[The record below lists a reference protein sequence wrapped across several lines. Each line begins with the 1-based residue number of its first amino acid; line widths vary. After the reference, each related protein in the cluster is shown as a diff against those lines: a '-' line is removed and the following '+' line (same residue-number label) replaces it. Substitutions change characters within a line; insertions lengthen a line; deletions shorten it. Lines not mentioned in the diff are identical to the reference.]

1 MAADLN
7 IIVNGTPVPVYLGEN
22 TALALA
28 AKNSAAASAAA
39 ALAAAGVGEYADTS
53 AGLAGTSE
61 GDTFWVDNGD
71 GTGTIYRHDAGPTAT
86 EIGKFIKDQTDGG
99 AAAIFAGGVPTTAAL
114 ASTDSDKGAAL
125 VGFKQNIASADAR
138 DMKAKAQEVLSVE
151 DVVLA
156 EDSNAGRRSRL
167 QGAVDGAASRKLAM
181 ALSYETSAGTQHTD
195 PNSSDPDPAA
205 VYISTSNQVIDG
217 RGGGTIEVDTPDK
230 SVFHIVN
237 DTEADRVT
245 NTVIRDITLGQP
257 YSTIISAGLTDDY
270 FTLRFEGTEGC
281 GAENVR
287 FLPCELAL
295 TFQFTQTVSYSDRA
309 SKRNWSRNCFA
320 PSVAFMGLQLF
331 GEQGGVHTGHIF
343 NGVDADGTSRAA
355 AHGVRLN
362 GFDFAP
368 CIDNIVTDHSV
379 SRFANG
385 LSLQTYVRR
394 NDISLIAR
402 DCQNG
407 CLLPRQ
413 ADRDS
418 VQMQNRIKLTT
429 YQGDYGIYDQG
440 GRDNEFEVNIVEPT
454 VYGIEAVNAGIKTFV
469 AGTAVN
475 TGTDQITITS
485 HGFATGD
492 AVIIT
497 AGVGTLPTG
506 AGISNGA
513 ELYVIRDDANTIKL
527 ATTQANALAGTQI
540 DISAAGSGTI
550 TLFPTDYCSGNKYTG
565 KILRPQG
572 ARAANLNSVV
582 RAIVDLDIVGKSP
595 SDTTYGLISSGP
607 YLSGRVQVRDCN
619 AGVFLTGEFANLIVK
634 AHRCTTGLAISG
646 HNNVVFCDVVGN
658 LSVTGNN
665 NTVIGRVTGT
675 VTNSGSGNR
684 IMVKAA
690 SAVADLTIAATS
702 GSLPT
707 PNGSVTFADA
717 STPSVTE
724 LLEAVVELNAKQV
737 AHAQVL
743 RGAGLMAT

>member
-1 MAADLN
+1 MANVLPRDLSGVPDGE
-7 IIVNGTPVPVYLGEN
+7 VNP
-22 TALALA
+22 
-28 AKNSAAASAAA
+28 NSAVIVDDGSGVFKSTPAQLVASGFPVASQAEA
-39 ALAAAGVGEYADTS
+39 EAGAVNNKAMTPQRVSQAIDALGVSQAVLASS
-53 AGLAGTSE
+53 AGAEMVG
-61 GDTFWVDNGD
+61 F
-71 GTGTIYRHDAGPTAT
+71 
-86 EIGKFIKDQTDGG
+86 G
-99 AAAIFAGGVPTTAAL
+99 ANTVADL
-114 ASTDSDKGAAL
+114 ASTDSGKGAAL

-295 TFQFTQTVSYSDRA
+295 TFQFSQTVSYSDRA

-343 NGVDADGTSRAA
+343 NGVDSDGTSRAA

-379 SRFANG
+379 SRFLNG

-407 CLLPRQ
+407 CQLPRQ

-418 VQMQNRIKLTT
+418 VQMQNRIKVTT

-440 GRDNEFEVNIVEPT
+440 GRDNEFEVNIVEPA
-454 VYGIEAVNAGIKTFV
+454 VYGIEAVNSGLKTFV

-506 AGISNGA
+506 SGISNGA

-540 DISAAGSGTI
+540 DITVAGSGTI
-550 TLFPTDYCSGNKYTG
+550 SLYPADYCSGNKYTG

-572 ARAANLNSVV
+572 VRAANLNSVV

-595 SDTTYGLISSGP
+595 SDTTYGLICSGP
-607 YLSGRVQVRDCN
+607 YLSGKVQVRDCN

-690 SAVADLTIAATS
+690 SAVADLTMAATS